1 MKMSEVDHHESCQN
15 DGIMEM
21 GGLEEMQIFLINVLP
36 WTFLCSF
43 YANQYFDA
51 NLSFK
56 SKAKYHFFT
65 RTIYI

>member
-21 GGLEEMQIFLINVLP
+21 GGLEEMQIFLINALP

-43 YANQYFDA
+43 YA
-51 NLSFK
+51 K
-56 SKAKYHFFT
+56 S
-65 RTIYI
+65 IL